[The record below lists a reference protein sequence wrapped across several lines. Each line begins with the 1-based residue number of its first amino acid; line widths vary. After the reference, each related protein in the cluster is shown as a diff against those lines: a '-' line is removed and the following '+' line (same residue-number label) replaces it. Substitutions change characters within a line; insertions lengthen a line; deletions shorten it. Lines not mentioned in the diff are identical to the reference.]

1 MFSELIYKKLIKK
14 KKKRICAISSADME
28 VYRRTAKRRNYA
40 AEERRRQTVRQGWD
54 LAARAAKQLRKQ
66 FQAQRVVVFGSLLR
80 PDHFDAHSDVDL
92 AVWGLADKDY
102 LKAVAMVTGLDSEI
116 TVDLIRMEDA
126 SPAIYSQVENGVE
139 I

>member
-1 MFSELIYKKLIKK
+1 M
-14 KKKRICAISSADME
+14 CAISSADME
-28 VYRRTAKRRNYA
+28 VYRRTAKRRKDA
-40 AEERRRQTVRQGWD
+40 AEERRRQLVKQGWD
-54 LAARAAKQLRKQ
+54 VAARAAKQLRKH

-80 PDHFDAHSDVDL
+80 PDHFDVHSDVDL

-116 TVDLIRMEDA
+116 TVDLIRMEDT
-126 SPAIYSQVENGVE
+126 SPSICSQVEKGVD

>member
-1 MFSELIYKKLIKK
+1 ME
-14 KKKRICAISSADME
+14 KKRMCAISSADME
-28 VYRRTAKRRNYA
+28 VYRRTAKRRKDA
-40 AEERRRQTVRQGWD
+40 AEERRRQLVKQGWD
-54 LAARAAKQLRKQ
+54 VAARAAKQLRKH
-66 FQAQRVVVFGSLLR
+66 FQTQRVVVFGSLLR

-126 SPAIYSQVENGVE
+126 SPSIGSQVEKGVD